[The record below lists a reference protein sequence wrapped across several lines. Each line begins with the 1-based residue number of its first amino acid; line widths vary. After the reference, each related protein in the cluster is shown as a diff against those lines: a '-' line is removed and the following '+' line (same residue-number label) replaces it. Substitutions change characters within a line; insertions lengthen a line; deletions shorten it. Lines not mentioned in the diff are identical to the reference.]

1 MLLVAL
7 IALPALAHSPTVTLD
22 YIDGISTAN
31 GPITIITQTFPYALD
46 FEGRVF
52 HEGQG
57 NLNQVEL
64 SATVNGE
71 LIYGPQS
78 LQGSGNATE
87 TTYTIPYTLE
97 AAGIYSVTIT
107 AIHRTDDID
116 SQTGCKAAPAIANA
130 YLKETQTDRTTVDGT
145 NVVAAVGQQTGKD
158 GALWAKEKC
167 TPEYEVEVVEFVMD
181 VLAD

>member
-7 IALPALAHSPTVTLD
+7 IAIPALAHSPTVTLD
-22 YIDGISTAN
+22 YIDGISTSN
-31 GPITIITQTFPYALD
+31 GPITISPPSLPYTLD

-78 LQGSGNATE
+78 LQGSGNATV

-97 AAGIYSVTIT
+97 ATGIYSVTIT
-107 AIHRTDDID
+107 AVHRTDNADF
-116 SQTGCKAAPAIANA
+116 QTGCKAAPALANA
-130 YLKETQTDRTTVDGT
+130 YLKETETDRNTTDGE
-145 NVVAAVGQQTGKD
+145 NAVAAVGQQTGKD
-158 GALWAKEKC
+158 GVLWAKEKC